1 MAACHRR
8 SRVLSECHA
17 VMNIIGMAASHGIPE
32 IRMTCV
38 VLRPEMRRTMVGS
51 QELRPTLFVM

>member
-1 MAACHRR
+1 MAACQRR

-17 VMNIIGMAASHGIPE
+17 VTSIIGMAASHGIPE

-38 VLRPEMRRTMVGS
+38 VLSPEIRCTILGS
-51 QELRPTLFVM
+51 HELSPTLLVM